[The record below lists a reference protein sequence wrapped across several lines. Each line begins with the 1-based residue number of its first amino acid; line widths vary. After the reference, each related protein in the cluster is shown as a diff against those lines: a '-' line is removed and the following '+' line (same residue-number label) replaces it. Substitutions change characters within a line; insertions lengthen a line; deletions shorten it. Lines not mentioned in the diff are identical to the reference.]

1 MIDVWRAN
9 FVRPVQYLL
18 LLALWTTL
26 HIDYF
31 RNVVQFV
38 KQFLHLDIFM
48 ESIDAP
54 S

>member
-1 MIDVWRAN
+1 MIDVGWADI
-9 FVRPVQYLL
+9 VRPVQYLL

-26 HIDYF
+26 HIDHI

-48 ESIDAP
+48 KSIDAP